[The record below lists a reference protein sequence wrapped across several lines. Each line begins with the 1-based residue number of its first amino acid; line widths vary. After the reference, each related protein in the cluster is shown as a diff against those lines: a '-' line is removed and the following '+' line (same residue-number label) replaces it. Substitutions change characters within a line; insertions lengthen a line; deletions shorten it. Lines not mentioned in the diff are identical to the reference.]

1 MVVVTGKGGC
11 DLCPVGVHLRL
22 DGWIDIGR
30 NVAIQPAAVPVI
42 VDYDIHS
49 RGDSPVNHLFDLRH
63 VSGIDL
69 VIGLVGTLTTPS
81 PNDTIPL
88 IVFCA
93 YQMMFAI
100 ITPAL

>member
-11 DLCPVGVHLRL
+11 DLCPVGVHLRV

-49 RGDSPVNHLFDLRH
+49 RGDSPVNHLLDLGH

-69 VIGLVGTLTTPS
+69 VIGLVGIE
-81 PNDTIPL
+81 IPRAGDANGGEPGVGGS
-88 IVFCA
+88 IEWRSA
-93 YQMMFAI
+93 ERG
-100 ITPAL
+100 